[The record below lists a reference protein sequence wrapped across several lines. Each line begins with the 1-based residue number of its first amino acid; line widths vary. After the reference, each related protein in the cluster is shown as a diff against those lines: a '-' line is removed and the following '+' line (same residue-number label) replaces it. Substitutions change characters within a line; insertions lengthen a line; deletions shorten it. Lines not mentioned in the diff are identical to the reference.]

1 MTKKRIATMA
11 TCIALVGAVAVGGTL
26 ALLTSTSDK
35 VTNTFT
41 VGEGYKAGDFYIDEN
56 EVKRDTTA
64 SNFGGYIEDGTNR
77 VKAIPYEDLVAGT
90 SLAKDPTLHVK
101 QGSTE
106 SWVVAKISGLNANSG
121 KLALEGIISGWYEV
135 VEGELVEV
143 TNAANLKDG
152 TMYIYG
158 ETLGGVDGAT
168 DSTPLF
174 ETVRVASN
182 VAQGA
187 TFTNIEVTGVAVE
200 AVEGASLQEAYA
212 SVLAAADG
220 VI

>member
-26 ALLTSTSDK
+26 ALLTSQSDK

-41 VGEGYKAGDFYIDEN
+41 VGQGYQSGDFYIDEN
-56 EVKRDTTA
+56 QVKRDTRA
-64 SNFGGYIEDGTNR
+64 SNFGGYIEDGENR
-77 VKAIPYEDLVAGT
+77 VEKIDYEDLVAGT
-90 SLAKDPTLHVK
+90 TLAKDPTLHVK

-106 SWVVAKISGLNANSG
+106 SWVVAKISGLSANSG
-121 KLALEGIISGWYEV
+121 KLALEGTISGWYEV
-135 VEGELVEV
+135 VEGELVAV
-143 TNAANLKDG
+143 TDAANLKDG

-187 TFTNIEVTGVAVE
+187 TFTSIEVTGVAVE

>member
-26 ALLTSTSDK
+26 ALLTSQSDK

-56 EVKRDTTA
+56 EVKRDTSA
-64 SNFGGYIEDGTNR
+64 SNFGGYIEDGTDR
-77 VKAIPYEDLVAGT
+77 VKTIPYEDLVAGT
-90 SLAKDPTLHVK
+90 TLAKDPTLHVK

-106 SWVVAKISGLNANSG
+106 SWVVAKISGLSANSG
-121 KLALEGIISGWYEV
+121 KLALEGTISGWYEV

-187 TFTNIEVTGVAVE
+187 TFTSIEVTGVAVE